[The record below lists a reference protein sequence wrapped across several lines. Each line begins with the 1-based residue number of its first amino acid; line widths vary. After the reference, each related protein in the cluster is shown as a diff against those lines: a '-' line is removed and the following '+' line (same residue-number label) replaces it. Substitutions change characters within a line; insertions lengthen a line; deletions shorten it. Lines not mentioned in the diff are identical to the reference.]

1 MFSKHVSAKLS
12 AYCNNELGGDDM
24 KLVAQHLLAC
34 KRCRKEYEEIKFGV
48 NLARSLPQVVA
59 PDSLWGEIET
69 LLDTRPQWPQAAPSG
84 LRGLAFLFTWQT
96 LVVAS
101 AIFLVLCAG
110 ASFWLYQRMSVSS
123 WQVVRLE
130 GAPKINSILVKD
142 SDRFS
147 EDEILETDGNSKAR
161 INLTKI
167 GHVDIDPN
175 SRVKVLS
182 TKMTE
187 QRFAL
192 ERGKMSAQ
200 ISAPPRIFFVDTPS
214 AKAVDLGCAYTLEVD
229 DSGRGLLQVTSGWVA
244 LEDKGRESRVP
255 AGAACETRPQIGP
268 GTPFFMSSTAPFQK
282 ALEKFDFEQG
292 GVEAL
297 KIVLAEATTSDT
309 LTLFNLLY
317 RVKDTERASVYDRLA
332 SLVKPPD
339 DVTRDGMLTLNPSM
353 LESYQTALEPLWIS
367 ESFPALR
374 KVIRGLL
381 DKPEEKK

>member
-12 AYCNNELGGDDM
+12 AYCNGELAADEM
-24 KLVAQHLLAC
+24 QLVARHLLAC
-34 KRCRKEYEEIKFGV
+34 NRCRKEYDEIKFGV
-48 NLARSLPQVVA
+48 TLAKNLPQFVA
-59 PDSLWGEIET
+59 PDSLWGDIET
-69 LLDTRPQWPQAAPSG
+69 MLDAQPQFPQPEPARSWLLPS
-84 LRGLAFLFTWQT
+84 FFTWQK
-96 LVVAS
+96 LAVAGAVVL
-101 AIFLVLCAG
+101 ILFAG
-110 ASFWLYQRMSVSS
+110 ASLWIYQRMIASS
-123 WQVVRLE
+123 WQVVRLA
-130 GAPKINSILVKD
+130 GNPKINSNLVKE
-142 SDRFS
+142 SGRFS
-147 EDEILETDGNSKAR
+147 EGELLETDSTSKAR
-161 INLTKI
+161 INLNKI

-229 DSGRGLLQVTSGWVA
+229 DNGRGLLHVTSGWVA

-255 AGAACETRPQIGP
+255 AGAACETRPQLGP
-268 GTPFFMSSTAPFQK
+268 GTPFFLSSTAPFQK

-297 KIVLAEATTSDT
+297 KIVLAEASQSDT

-317 RVKDTERASVYDRLA
+317 RVRDAERASIYDRLA

-339 DVTRDGMLTLNPSM
+339 DVTRDGMLAMNQSM
-353 LESYQTALEPLWIS
+353 LESYKTALEPLWIS

-374 KVIRGLL
+374 KVIRGIL

>member
-1 MFSKHVSAKLS
+1 MFSKHVAAKLS
-12 AYCNNELGGDDM
+12 AYCNGELVGDEM
-24 KLVAQHLLAC
+24 KRVAEHLLAC
-34 KRCRKEYEEIKFGV
+34 KRCREEYEEIKLGV
-48 NLARSLPQVVA
+48 TLAKNLPQFVA
-59 PDSLWGEIET
+59 PESLWGEIEN
-69 LLDTRPQWPQAAPSG
+69 LLDTPALIPQSPQPARDWF
-84 LRGLAFLFTWQT
+84 LFLFTWQK
-96 LVVAS
+96 LLVAS
-101 AIFLVLCAG
+101 AVLILVFVG
-110 ASFWLYQRMSVSS
+110 ASVWLYQQMPVSS

-130 GAPKINSILVKD
+130 GTPKINSILIKE
-142 SDRFS
+142 SARFS
-147 EDEILETDGNSKAR
+147 EGGLLETDSTSKAR

-175 SRVKVLS
+175 SRVKVIS

-192 ERGKMSAQ
+192 ERGKISAQ

-229 DSGRGLLQVTSGWVA
+229 DSGRGLLHVTSGWVA

-255 AGAACETRPQIGP
+255 AGAACETRPQLGP
-268 GTPFFMSSTAPFQK
+268 GTPFFISSTAHFQK
-282 ALEKFDFEQG
+282 ALGKFDFEQG
-292 GVEAL
+292 GLEAL
-297 KIVLAEATTSDT
+297 KIILAEATTSDT

-317 RVKDTERASVYDRLA
+317 RVKDSERASVYDRLA
-332 SLVKPPD
+332 SLVRPPD
-339 DVTRDGMLTLNPSM
+339 DVTRDGMLAMNQSM

-374 KVIRGLL
+374 KAIRGIL